1 MYRLYAE
8 YDNVAVRTARRYKD
22 LRKALDVA
30 KTIDAKVVYI
40 RQLLASG
47 KELLVDVIQS
57 GRSVGH
63 VDLH

>member
-8 YDNVAVRTARRYKD
+8 YDTVAVRTARRYKH
-22 LRKALDVA
+22 LQKALDVA

-47 KELLVDVIQS
+47 KELLVDVVQS
-57 GRSVGH
+57 GRSIS
-63 VDLH
+63 LH

>member
-8 YDNVAVRTARRYKD
+8 YDTVAVRTARRYKD
-22 LRKALDVA
+22 LQKALDVA

-47 KELLVDVIQS
+47 KELLVDVVQS
-57 GRSVGH
+57 ARSVGP